1 MLLLRHCFEPS
12 NFYVDSHLM
21 TIDQTI
27 GDLQSEFASFPDWEE
42 RYSHIIAMGKGL
54 APYNEEFRN
63 DEFKVKGCQ
72 SQVWLHPSISDGTIH
87 FEADSDALIVKGLVA
102 LLMRVYNERTPS
114 EILNAPA
121 DLVSRLGLDQHL
133 SNNRTNGLASM
144 LKQIKLYALV
154 YSMTRV
160 S

>member
-1 MLLLRHCFEPS
+1 
-12 NFYVDSHLM
+12 M

-27 GDLQSEFASFPDWEE
+27 HDLQNEFASFPDWEE

-54 APYNEEFRN
+54 APYTEEFRN
-63 DEFKVKGCQ
+63 EEFKVKGCQ
-72 SQVWLHPSISDGTIH
+72 SQVWLHPSISEGTIH

-102 LLMRVYNERTPS
+102 LLMRIFNDRS
-114 EILNAPA
+114 AKEILDAPQ
-121 DLVSRLGLDQHL
+121 DLVTRLGLDQHL

-154 YSMTRV
+154 YSMTRTT
-160 S
+160 